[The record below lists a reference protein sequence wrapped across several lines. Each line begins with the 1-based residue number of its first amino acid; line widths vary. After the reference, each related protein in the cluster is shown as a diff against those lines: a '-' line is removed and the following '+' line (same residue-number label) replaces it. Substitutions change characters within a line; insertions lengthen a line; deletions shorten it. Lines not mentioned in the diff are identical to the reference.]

1 MKFSFKKHKWETVKI
16 EWKQHE
22 CKLKLCSTSYNISI
36 YLFIWEEEKKTRCT
50 SMAFSL
56 SIVFFRC
63 NSLPWNGNERAAEGK
78 RMVRTR
84 SLNNRKTSRHT
95 EACHKLM
102 HMQVIVSLPS
112 SHCRCCYA
120 YLFLHAWHLS
130 LRFVICD
137 YGNSYSL
144 NTCIIFIL
152 IFHMFPFFISIPYK
166 VEQQIRL
173 LCVCVGPYNA
183 KCEMLLS
190 DVFYKPGLPLKW
202 MLS

>member
-1 MKFSFKKHKWETVKI
+1 MNVNW
-16 EWKQHE
+16 
-22 CKLKLCSTSYNISI
+22 SYVLHHITFLYI
-36 YLFIWEEEKKTRCT
+36 FLYEKRKRKRGALQWLFL
-50 SMAFSL
+50 FQ
-56 SIVFFRC
+56 
-63 NSLPWNGNERAAEGK
+63 SLPWNGNERAAEGK

-183 KCEMLLS
+183 KCEMRNAFEWCVL
-190 DVFYKPGLPLKW
+190 
-202 MLS
+202 